1 MKNAVNAM
9 VSASCTVSAPGAEN
23 KPLWLRVAQWCL
35 SQKTPVS
42 REAIA
47 RAFALSARQAA
58 DIMLYITARRSDLV
72 ESRRAVKVLGGGMR
86 VATLQVLAVHNAAL
100 PPRGAR
106 AHRRARR
113 VSVVGEIAGRGQPG
127 GGV

>member
-1 MKNAVNAM
+1 MKDTVNVVAGAACPPPA
-9 VSASCTVSAPGAEN
+9 ASGA
-23 KPLWLRVAQWCL
+23 PLWLRVAQWCL
-35 SQKTPVS
+35 REEVPVT

-58 DIMLYITARRSDLV
+58 DIMSYITTRRSDLV

-86 VATLQVLAVHNAAL
+86 MATLQVLAVHSATL

-113 VSVVGEIAGRGQPG
+113 AEAGVPVAGRTQPDA
-127 GGV
+127 GV

>member
-1 MKNAVNAM
+1 MKNTVNVVAGAACPPPAAG
-9 VSASCTVSAPGAEN
+9 SA
-23 KPLWLRVAQWCL
+23 PLWLRVAQWCL
-35 SQKTPVS
+35 SQKAPVS
-42 REAIA
+42 RETIA

-58 DIMLYITARRSDLV
+58 DIMSYITTRRSDLV

-86 VATLQVLAVHNAAL
+86 VATLQVLAVHSTAL

-113 VSVVGEIAGRGQPG
+113 ASGGGEIAGRGQPG
-127 GGV
+127 GGA

>member
-1 MKNAVNAM
+1 MKNTVNVVA
-9 VSASCTVSAPGAEN
+9 GAACPPPAAGGA
-23 KPLWLRVAQWCL
+23 PLWLRVAQWCL
-35 SQKTPVS
+35 REEVPVT

-58 DIMLYITARRSDLV
+58 DIMSYITTRRSDLV

-86 VATLQVLAVHNAAL
+86 VATLQVLAVHSATL

-106 AHRRARR
+106 AHRRARQATA
-113 VSVVGEIAGRGQPG
+113 GGLMAGRVRPDGAA
-127 GGV
+127 